1 MTQIANTFFTRGS
14 NSTIQL
20 ARGTNLSY
28 QSTGLAIYTSTEI
41 DTWYIGDFVSAE
53 YIINAEYGLNERETI
68 HATLVSMPGQSSIT
82 VYGRTSLT
90 RPLINVRSSATNS
103 HAGLIVEPAS
113 SNVQGSIITLFANY
127 AKTSLPVRPMNAPAI
142 AGACYWNHAYNATT
156 LTINVPLSTVTGTIL
171 VGQRVSNP
179 LLPVNALVKS
189 WTPVSSTAGVGAL
202 VITGFLSTT
211 ILAGVNQ
218 QLTFT
223 TSPTQLNNLLNV
235 IQPVRSFSSIIIP
248 GQRTVDAKVADD
260 YLNLKAENGI
270 KITSNQ
276 SDRSI
281 TIKNQGITQISVPG
295 QSDINPAIKLVTSV
309 AVNLNSSATPS
320 QLGLSRLAQSTTWT
334 LSNGRI
340 TLQSSGLPY
349 HSYGNYP
356 TSTFIP
362 TDQNYNLT
370 WTLRAGTNQPAVGG
384 FTSLG
389 FGTIGY
395 WLNGVAMYGPKTA
408 SGPNGNNPNI
418 YYPQWEYNNSYQ
430 SSIDNGYVFGND
442 LAGGVA
448 DPAITGTYNYRDFKF
463 GSAWTNGSGYAN
475 GGTAGGQPTGVG
487 DATLIPY
494 LNGMFQHEDGHSKIL
509 GFALDGYPVY
519 GPYGYTIPTDN
530 TSTVKIINSGYLLK
544 TTRTAIIKIVDGLP
558 VPVLPPVGTVLEG
571 KYPLGTFVQDY
582 SYVGG
587 GDLDEHNGRYCV
599 TPDYPNGTY
608 AYFATVDNNLKPTY
622 PYIVGDTFYGP
633 PSTITIGNGFAPT
646 SISSGS
652 TTLNIVQGDH
662 ITLTT
667 KSTTNQLTITAD
679 GQTLTTDDAVTKT
692 QTTNIIA
699 GANGIT
705 TSQTGTNTLTIR
717 NNVSVYNKLYGD
729 TNPDAGFS
737 SATSIASTFKI
748 LGTGASYSG
757 AAGRPAGIS
766 TVMVSQD
773 ATHGDY
779 IQLLNTGVLGLN
791 NGTSVI
797 TGTAGTL
804 QPSDIINTVN
814 SQQLVLPSAS
824 GAITTNPGLQPGLV
838 ISALMY
844 FLSAH

>member
-68 HATLVSMPGQSSIT
+68 HATLVAMPGQSSIT

-113 SNVQGSIITLFANY
+113 SVVQGSIITLFANY
-127 AKTSLPVRPMNAPAI
+127 AKTSLPVKPMNAPAI
-142 AGACYWNHAYNATT
+142 TGACFWNAVYNATT

-171 VGQRVSNP
+171 VGQRVSNS

-189 WTPVSSTAGVGAL
+189 WTPVSNTPGVGVL
-202 VITGFLSTT
+202 VITGFLSTS

-223 TSPTQLNNLLNV
+223 TSPAQLNNLLNI

-248 GQRTVDAKVADD
+248 GQTTIDAKVSDD

-281 TIKNQGITQISVPG
+281 TIKNQGITQISVLG
-295 QSDINPAIKLVTSV
+295 QSDINPAEQLVTLI
-309 AVNLNSSATPS
+309 AVSLNSSATS
-320 QLGLSRLAQSTTWT
+320 EQLGSPRNGQSTTWT
-334 LSNGRI
+334 LTNGRI
-340 TLQSSGLPY
+340 TLQSTGLPY

-356 TSTFIP
+356 TSANIP
-362 TDQNYNLT
+362 TSQNYNLS

-384 FTSLG
+384 FASPGYTA
-389 FGTIGY
+389 IGY
-395 WLNGVAMYGPKTA
+395 WLNGVAMYSPKTA
-408 SGPNGNNPNI
+408 AGPASNNPNP
-418 YYPQWEYNNSYQ
+418 YYPQWEYNSSYQ
-430 SSIDNGYVFGND
+430 SNIDNNYVFGND
-442 LAGGVA
+442 FAGGIT
-448 DPAITGTYNYRDFKF
+448 DPAIAGTYNYRDFKF

-475 GGTAGGQPTGVG
+475 GGLQGGYPTGAA

-494 LNGMFQHEDGHSKIL
+494 LNGTLQHADGHSKIL

-519 GPYGYTIPTDN
+519 GPYGYATPIDN
-530 TSTVKIINSGYLLK
+530 TSAVKIITSSYALN
-544 TTRTAIIKIVDGLP
+544 TTRTGILNPSTGLL
-558 VPVLPPVGTVLEG
+558 VLPPVGTVLEG

-587 GDLDEHNGRYCV
+587 GDLDQHNGRYCV
-599 TPDYPNGTY
+599 TPDYPTGTY
-608 AYFATVDNNLKPTY
+608 AYFTTINTSLKSVY
-622 PYIVGDTFYGP
+622 PYVIGNTFYGP
-633 PSTITIGNGFAPT
+633 PNTNTAGNGFAPT
-646 SISSGS
+646 SIISGS
-652 TTLNIVQGDH
+652 TTLNVVQGDH

-679 GQTLTTDDAVTKT
+679 GQTFITDDAVTKT

-705 TSQTGTNTLTIR
+705 TSQTGTNTLTIQ

-729 TNPDAGFS
+729 TNPLAGFS

-757 AAGRPAGIS
+757 AAGRQAGIS
-766 TVMVSQD
+766 TNIVSQD

-791 NGTSVI
+791 NGTAVI
-797 TGTAGTL
+797 TGTAGNL

-814 SQQLVLPSAS
+814 SQQLVLTTAV
-824 GAITTNPGLQPGLV
+824 GATTTNPGLQPGLV
-838 ISALMY
+838 ISAMMY

>member
-68 HATLVSMPGQSSIT
+68 HATLVAMPGQSSIT

-127 AKTSLPVRPMNAPAI
+127 AKTSLPVKPMNAPAI
-142 AGACYWNHAYNATT
+142 TGACYWNHAYNATT

-189 WTPVSSTAGVGAL
+189 WTPVSNIPNTGSL
-202 VITGFLSTT
+202 VISGFLSTT
-211 ILAGVNQ
+211 IPVGVNQ
-218 QLTFT
+218 QLTFN

-248 GQRTVDAKVADD
+248 GQRTIDATTADD

-276 SDRSI
+276 SDKSI

-295 QSDINPAIKLVTSV
+295 QDDINPAVKLVQSS
-309 AVNLNSSATPS
+309 AVSLNSSATPT
-320 QLGLSRLAQSTTWT
+320 QLGLPRPSQSTTWT
-334 LSNGRI
+334 LANGRI
-340 TLQSSGLPY
+340 TLQSTGLPY

-362 TDQNYNLT
+362 LSQNYNLS
-370 WTLRAGTNQPAVGG
+370 WALRGGTNQSAFPN

-389 FGTIGY
+389 FVAIGY
-395 WLNGVAMYGPKTA
+395 WLNGVAMYSPKTA
-408 SGPNGNNPNI
+408 AGPSGNNPNPF
-418 YYPQWEYNNSYQ
+418 YPQWEYNSSYQ
-430 SSIDNGYVFGND
+430 SNIDNNYVFGND
-442 LAGGVA
+442 LAGGLA

-463 GSAWTNGSGYAN
+463 GTAWTNGSGYAY
-475 GGTAGGQPTGVG
+475 GGTTGGYPTGAA

-494 LNGMFQHEDGHSKIL
+494 LNGKLQHEDGHSKIL

-519 GPYGYTIPTDN
+519 GPYGYA
-530 TSTVKIINSGYLLK
+530 TSTDKTSKIKIITSGYTLN
-544 TTRTAIIKIVDGLP
+544 TTRTPIINTVTGLP
-558 VPVLPPVGTVLEG
+558 TSTPPIGTVLEG
-571 KYPLGTFVQDY
+571 KFPLGTFVQDY
-582 SYVGG
+582 SYVDG

-599 TPDYPNGTY
+599 TPDYPSGTY
-608 AYFATVDNNLKPTY
+608 AYFTTVDSGLKPTY
-622 PYIVGDTFYGP
+622 PYVIGNTFYGVP
-633 PSTITIGNGFAPT
+633 NLNTAGNGFAPT
-646 SISSGS
+646 SITAGS
-652 TTLNIVQGDH
+652 TTLNVVQGDH

-679 GQTLTTDDAVTKT
+679 GQTLTTDDVVTKT

-705 TSQTGTNTLTIR
+705 TSQTGTNTLTIQ

-729 TNPDAGFS
+729 TNPLAGFS

-757 AAGRPAGIS
+757 AAGRQAGIS
-766 TVMVSQD
+766 TVLVSQD

-797 TGTAGTL
+797 TGTAGNL

-814 SQQLVLPSAS
+814 SQQLVLTTAV
-824 GAITTNPGLQPGLV
+824 GATTTNPGLQPGLV
-838 ISALMY
+838 ISAMMY

>member
-68 HATLVSMPGQSSIT
+68 HATLVAMPGQSSIT

-113 SNVQGSIITLFANY
+113 SMVQGSIITLFANY
-127 AKTSLPVRPMNAPAI
+127 AKTSLPVKPMNSPAI
-142 AGACYWNHAYNATT
+142 AGACYWNAAYNTTT
-156 LTINVPLSTVTGTIL
+156 LTINVPLLTVTGAIL
-171 VGQRVSNP
+171 VGQRVSNS

-189 WTPVSSTAGVGAL
+189 WTPVSTTPGAGEL

-211 ILAGVNQ
+211 ILTGVNQ
-218 QLTFT
+218 QLIFN

-248 GQRTVDAKVADD
+248 GQRTIDAAVADD
-260 YLNLKAENGI
+260 YLNLKAANGI

-281 TIKNQGITQISVPG
+281 TIKNQGITQISVTG
-295 QSDINPAIKLVTSV
+295 QDDINPAVKLVTSS
-309 AVNLNSSATPS
+309 AISLSSSATS
-320 QLGLSRLAQSTTWT
+320 IQLGLPRPAQSTTWT
-334 LSNGRI
+334 LADGRI
-340 TLQSSGLPY
+340 SLQSTGLPY

-362 TDQNYNLT
+362 INQNYNLS
-370 WTLRAGTNQPAVGG
+370 WTLRAGTNQPAVN

-389 FGTIGY
+389 FGAIGY
-395 WLNGVAMYGPKTA
+395 LLNGVAMYSPKTA

-418 YYPQWEYNNSYQ
+418 YYPQWEYNSSYQ

-442 LAGGVA
+442 LAGGVT
-448 DPAITGTYNYRDFKF
+448 DPALTGTYNYRDFKF
-463 GSAWTNGSGYAN
+463 VSSWTNGSGYAG
-475 GGTAGGQPTGVG
+475 GGTQGGYPTGTG

-494 LNGMFQHEDGHSKIL
+494 LNGMLQHENGHSKIL

-519 GPYGYTIPTDN
+519 GPYGYAAPTDN
-530 TSTVKIINSGYLLK
+530 TSAVKIITSSYSIK
-544 TTRTAIIKIVDGLP
+544 STRTVVIDTNTGLP
-558 VPVLPPVGTVLEG
+558 TATPPIGTVLEG

-599 TPDYPNGTY
+599 TPDYPSGTY
-608 AYFATVDNNLKPTY
+608 AYFTTVNNNLKPVY
-622 PYIVGDTFYGP
+622 PYIIGNTFYGVP
-633 PSTITIGNGFAPT
+633 NTNIAGNGFAPT

-652 TTLNIVQGDH
+652 TTLNVVQGDH

-679 GQTLTTDDAVTKT
+679 GQTLTTDDVVTKT

-705 TSQTGTNTLTIR
+705 TSQTGTNTLTIQ

-729 TNPDAGFS
+729 TNPLAGFS

-757 AAGRPAGIS
+757 AAGRQAGIS
-766 TVMVSQD
+766 TILVSQD
-773 ATHGDY
+773 PTHGDY
-779 IQLLNTGVLGLN
+779 IQLLNNGVLGLN

-797 TGTAGTL
+797 TGTAGNL

-814 SQQLVLPSAS
+814 SQQLVLTSAT

-838 ISALMY
+838 ISAMMY

>member
-68 HATLVSMPGQSSIT
+68 HATLVAMPGQSSIT

-113 SNVQGSIITLFANY
+113 SGVQGSIITLFANY

-142 AGACYWNHAYNATT
+142 TGACYWNHAYNATT

-189 WTPVSSTAGVGAL
+189 WTPVSGVPGVGAL
-202 VITGFLSTT
+202 IITGFLSTT
-211 ILAGVNQ
+211 ILAGANQ

-248 GQRTVDAKVADD
+248 GQKTVDATVADD

-276 SDRSI
+276 HDRSI
-281 TIKNQGITQISVPG
+281 IIKNQGITQISVPG

-309 AVNLNSSATPS
+309 AVDLNSSATSS
-320 QLGLSRLAQSTTWT
+320 QLGLPRPNQSTTWT
-334 LSNGRI
+334 LAGGKI

-362 TDQNYNLT
+362 INQNYNLT
-370 WTLRAGTNQPAVGG
+370 WTLRAGTNQPAAGG
-384 FTSLG
+384 FTSLE
-389 FGTIGY
+389 FGAIGY
-395 WLNGVAMYGPKTA
+395 WLNGVAMYSPKTA
-408 SGPNGNNPNI
+408 SGPAGNNPNI
-418 YYPQWEYNNSYQ
+418 YYPQWQYNRSYQ

-442 LAGGVA
+442 LAGGET
-448 DPAITGTYNYRDFKF
+448 DPALTGTYNYRDFKF
-463 GSAWTNGSGYAN
+463 GSAWTNGSGYAA
-475 GGTAGGQPTGVG
+475 GGTQGGYPTGVG

-494 LNGMFQHEDGHSKIL
+494 LNGMLQHEDGHSKIL

-530 TSTVKIINSGYLLK
+530 TSTVKIITSSYLLN
-544 TTRTAIIKIVDGLP
+544 TTRTTIINTITGLP
-558 VPVLPPVGTVLEG
+558 TATPPIGTRLEG

-582 SYVGG
+582 TYVGG
-587 GDLDEHNGRYCV
+587 GDLDDHNGRYCV

-608 AYFATVDNNLKPTY
+608 AYFTTIDNNLKPTY
-622 PYIVGDTFYGP
+622 PYIVGNTFYGFP
-633 PSTITIGNGFAPT
+633 NTNTIGNGSAPT

-652 TTLNIVQGDH
+652 TTLNVVQGDH

-729 TNPDAGFS
+729 TNPVAGFS

-757 AAGRPAGIS
+757 TAGRQAGIS
-766 TVMVSQD
+766 TILVSQD

-797 TGTAGTL
+797 TGTAGNL

-814 SQQLVLPSAS
+814 SQQLVLTSAS

>member
-68 HATLVSMPGQSSIT
+68 HATLVAMPGQSSIT

-113 SNVQGSIITLFANY
+113 SSVQGSIITLFANY
-127 AKTSLPVRPMNAPAI
+127 AKTSLTVKPMNAPAI
-142 AGACYWNHAYNATT
+142 TGACYWNHAYNATT

-171 VGQRVSNP
+171 VGQRVSNS

-189 WTPVSSTAGVGAL
+189 WTPVSGTAGVGAL

-211 ILAGVNQ
+211 ILAGVDQ

-248 GQRTVDAKVADD
+248 GQKTVDAKVADD

-276 SDRSI
+276 RDRSI
-281 TIKNQGITQISVPG
+281 IIKNQGITQISVPG
-295 QSDINPAIKLVTSV
+295 QSDINPALKLVTSV
-309 AVNLNSSATPS
+309 AVNLNSSATAN
-320 QLGLSRLAQSTTWT
+320 QLGLPRPAQSTNWT
-334 LSNGRI
+334 LTNGRI

-356 TSTFIP
+356 TSTVIP
-362 TDQNYNLT
+362 VNQNYNLS
-370 WTLRAGTNQPAVGG
+370 WTLRAGTNQPAAGG
-384 FTSLG
+384 FTSPG

-395 WLNGVAMYGPKTA
+395 WLNGVAMYSPKTA
-408 SGPNGNNPNI
+408 AGPSSNNPNI
-418 YYPQWEYNNSYQ
+418 YYPQWEYNSSYQ
-430 SSIDNGYVFGND
+430 SGIDNGYVFGND
-442 LAGGVA
+442 FAGGVA
-448 DPAITGTYNYRDFKF
+448 DPAITGIYNYRDFKF
-463 GSAWTNGSGYAN
+463 GEAWTNGTGYAN
-475 GGTAGGQPTGVG
+475 GGTTGGYPTGVG

-494 LNGMFQHEDGHSKIL
+494 LNGMLQHEDGHSKIL

-519 GPYGYTIPTDN
+519 GPYGYAVPTDN
-530 TSTVKIINSGYLLK
+530 TSAVKIIISGYSLK
-544 TTRTAIIKIVDGLP
+544 TTRTTIINTNTGLP
-558 VPVLPPVGTVLEG
+558 TATPPIGTVLEN

-582 SYVGG
+582 AYVGG

-608 AYFATVDNNLKPTY
+608 AYFTTIDNNLKPTY
-622 PYIVGDTFYGP
+622 PYVVGTTFYGA
-633 PSTITIGNGFAPT
+633 PSTNTAGNGFAPT
-646 SISSGS
+646 SILSGS
-652 TTLNIVQGDH
+652 TTLNVIQGDH

-667 KSTTNQLTITAD
+667 KSSTNQLTITAD

-705 TSQTGTNTLTIR
+705 TSQTGTNTLTIL

-729 TNPDAGFS
+729 TNPAAGFTL
-737 SATSIASTFKI
+737 ATSIASTFKI

-757 AAGRPAGIS
+757 TAGRQSGIS
-766 TVMVSQD
+766 TILVSQD

-797 TGTAGTL
+797 TGTAGNL

-814 SQQLVLPSAS
+814 SQQLVLTSAV
-824 GAITTNPGLQPGLV
+824 GAVTTNPGLQPGLV